1 LDIEDR
7 MSSEAALQLSNGL
20 VEAPTAS
27 NSQRSTVEHVASQA
41 LEQGINLRSDEELLE
56 AVGDGSKEAL
66 GVLFRLH
73 GRVVFTVAWR
83 ILRDQSEAD
92 DLRQDVF
99 LYIFERARLYD
110 PRKATALSW
119 IIQVTYHRAIDRRR
133 YLSFRQHYKLEALDE
148 QTVGPSAQ
156 RSLTDQLDGRV
167 ILDRLRGQLTSD
179 QQQTL
184 DLHFFEG
191 YSFRE
196 IAEKTGQ
203 PVGNVRHHYY
213 RALERLRSNLFPQ
226 KHA

>member
-1 LDIEDR
+1 
-7 MSSEAALQLSNGL
+7 MSSEAALQLPKGL
-20 VEAPTAS
+20 VETPTTS

-148 QTVGPSAQ
+148 RTLGPSAQ
-156 RSLTDQLDGRV
+156 KSLTDQLDGRV
-167 ILDRLRGQLTSD
+167 ILDRLTGQLSSD

-184 DLHFFEG
+184 ELHFFEG

-196 IAEKTGQ
+196 IAEKTSQ

-213 RALERLRSNLFPQ
+213 RALERLRSNLFPH

>member
-1 LDIEDR
+1 
-7 MSSEAALQLSNGL
+7 MSEAALPFPKSIAEPNLSPDPQRL
-20 VEAPTAS
+20 AVEAI
-27 NSQRSTVEHVASQA
+27 ASQPF
-41 LEQGINLRSDEELLE
+41 ECSEESDSDENLLE
-56 AVGDGSKEAL
+56 AVGNGSKEAL
-66 GVLFRLH
+66 ATLFRRH
-73 GRVVFTVAWR
+73 GRAVFSVAWR
-83 ILRDQSEAD
+83 IVRDESEAD
-92 DLRQDVF
+92 DLRQEVF
-99 LYIFERARLYD
+99 LYLFERAKLFD
-110 PRKATALSW
+110 ARKATALSW
-119 IIQVTYHRAIDRRR
+119 MIQVTYHRAIDRRR

-184 DLHFFEG
+184 ELHFFEG

-196 IAEKTGQ
+196 IAEKTSQ

-213 RALERLRSNLFPQ
+213 RARERLRSNLFPH